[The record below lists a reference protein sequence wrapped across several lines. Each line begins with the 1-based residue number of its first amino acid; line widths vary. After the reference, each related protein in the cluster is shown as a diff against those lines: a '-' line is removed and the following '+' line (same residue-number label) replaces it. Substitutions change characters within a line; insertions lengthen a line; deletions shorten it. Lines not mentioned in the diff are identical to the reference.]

1 MDTNLREIP
10 TRPWTKE
17 DEEWFFEHYADIAEE
32 YAGHWVA
39 VRDQRVVAY
48 YDSGEKRWVPVD
60 AEELTVDPDEDCLTF
75 FIERGV
81 ISKNDVAYLQI

>member
-1 MDTNLREIP
+1 MDTRLRETP

-17 DEEWFFEHYADIAEE
+17 DEEWLFEHYADIAKQ
-32 YAGHWVA
+32 YPGQWVA

-48 YDSGEKRWVPVD
+48 YDSAEKRWISVVP
-60 AEELTVDPDEDCLTF
+60 EELTVDPDKSCLTF

-81 ISKNDVAYLQI
+81 CVY